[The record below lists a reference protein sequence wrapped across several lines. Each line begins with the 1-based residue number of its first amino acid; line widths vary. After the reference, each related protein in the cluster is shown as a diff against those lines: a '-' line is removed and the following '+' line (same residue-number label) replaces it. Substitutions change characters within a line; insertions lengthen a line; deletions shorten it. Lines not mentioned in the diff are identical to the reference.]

1 MEDLAAVL
9 TLPVLRSVVEV
20 SEGDAIAMQALE
32 KAIRADERAKGA
44 HERMD
49 RFEET
54 TAQAFRDATSA
65 QAATALAVTDL
76 RVDVGKIN
84 ARVGMAAAVGSLIGG
99 GAIAVLVGVIGH
111 PATKSSVAALQ
122 ALLSVF

>member
-1 MEDLAAVL
+1 M
-9 TLPVLRSVVEV
+9 
-20 SEGDAIAMQALE
+20 SEGTDAIAMQALE
-32 KAIRADERAKGA
+32 KAIRADEVAKGA
-44 HERMD
+44 HQRMD

-99 GAIAVLVGVIGH
+99 GAIAVLVGVVGH
-111 PATKSSVAALQ
+111 APAAKTGMAALHS
-122 ALLSVF
+122 LLGFL